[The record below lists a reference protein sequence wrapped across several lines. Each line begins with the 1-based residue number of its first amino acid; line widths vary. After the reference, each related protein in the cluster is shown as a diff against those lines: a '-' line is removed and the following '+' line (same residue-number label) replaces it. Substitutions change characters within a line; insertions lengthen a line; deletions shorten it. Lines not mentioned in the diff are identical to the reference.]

1 MKEVEKAIIEYLESM
16 YPTPQGEIR
25 EIKPEHNFTD
35 DLGMDSLTQVEVV
48 MGYEEL
54 FGCEVDDLFAV
65 QWKTVQDAIDYAIK
79 NNLKV

>member
-1 MKEVEKAIIEYLESM
+1 MNEAGKAIIEYLESM
-16 YPTPQGEIR
+16 YSTPQGDTR
-25 EIKPEHNFTD
+25 VIKPEHSFTD

-54 FGCEVDDLFAV
+54 FDCEVEDFMGLN
-65 QWKTVQDAIDYAIK
+65 WKTVQDAIDYAIK